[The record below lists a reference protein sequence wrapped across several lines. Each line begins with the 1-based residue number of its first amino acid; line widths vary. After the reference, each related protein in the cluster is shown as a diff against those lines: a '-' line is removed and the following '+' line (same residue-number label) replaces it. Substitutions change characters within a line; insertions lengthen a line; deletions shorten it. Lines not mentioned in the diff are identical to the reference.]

1 MQPNCQPYL
10 SFNEC
15 ELRDVVYIL
24 VQVCG
29 LHSFLKLLFKKTTGN
44 SSQRLRVDGRV
55 GRGDFV
61 HFDMETVLLQ
71 Y

>member
-15 ELRDVVYIL
+15 ELWEVVYIL

-29 LHSFLKLLFKKTTGN
+29 ILSFLKLLLNKKKKKKQQGI
-44 SSQRLRVDGRV
+44 QA
-55 GRGDFV
+55 RGSV
-61 HFDMETVLLQ
+61 WMEGWVEVILYILI
-71 Y
+71 

>member
-15 ELRDVVYIL
+15 ELWEVVYIL

-29 LHSFLKLLFKKTTGN
+29 LHSFLKLLLKKKKKNNNMEFKPEALCGWKN
-44 SSQRLRVDGRV
+44 
-55 GRGDFV
+55 
-61 HFDMETVLLQ
+61 E
-71 Y
+71 